1 VFANLGKTLSLLR
14 DLRGL
19 SQATLARKARIGKSQ
34 LSKYESGKDL
44 PRLDSLQRV
53 LGGLEVGYFELFY
66 TLQLVD
72 RRSESLGRDM
82 TALDEVSAPPLGRL
96 YSKETE
102 MAFDLVFALLARLQ
116 RRVWEDALAR
126 GTGRP
131 ELSQEGEIKRGK
143 A

>member
-1 VFANLGKTLSLLR
+1 
-14 DLRGL
+14 
-19 SQATLARKARIGKSQ
+19 
-34 LSKYESGKDL
+34 
-44 PRLDSLQRV
+44 
-53 LGGLEVGYFELFY
+53 
-66 TLQLVD
+66 
-72 RRSESLGRDM
+72 M